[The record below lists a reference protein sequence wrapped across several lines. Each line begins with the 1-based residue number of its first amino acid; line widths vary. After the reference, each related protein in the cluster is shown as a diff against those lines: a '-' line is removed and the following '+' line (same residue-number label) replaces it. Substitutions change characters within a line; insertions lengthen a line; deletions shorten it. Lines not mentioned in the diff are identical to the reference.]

1 MMFKNQ
7 GFLLI
12 HSVSF
17 FLVCVCV
24 FLGPITTASYIPADM
39 RVQKWLWTAGW
50 CWGSAFVTSLWHG
63 RCSSQKNSFASSVM
77 WSSPPST
84 SPQTPLHHLRYIL
97 LSLCSFFFWE
107 HLFTTLLFPG
117 DPPGPSHQTQ
127 SYVCRISRPQLRQGE
142 IWVSLSHC
150 CKNK

>member
-24 FLGPITTASYIPADM
+24 PWADHNCLVYTCRYESPEVALNCGMMLRECLRHEPLARTVLFSEEFFCFFRYVELSTFDIASDA
-39 RVQKWLWTAGW
+39 
-50 CWGSAFVTSLWHG
+50 
-63 RCSSQKNSFASSVM
+63 FASFKVH
-77 WSSPPST
+77 SPI
-84 SPQTPLHHLRYIL
+84 PLL
-97 LSLCSFFFWE
+97 FFWE

-142 IWVSLSHC
+142 I
-150 CKNK
+150 